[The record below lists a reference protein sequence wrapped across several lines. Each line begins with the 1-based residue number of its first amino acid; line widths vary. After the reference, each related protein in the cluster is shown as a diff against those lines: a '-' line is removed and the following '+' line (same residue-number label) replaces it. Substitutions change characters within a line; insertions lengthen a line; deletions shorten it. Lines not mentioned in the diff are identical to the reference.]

1 MKSGFMALAAVV
13 FLAGFL
19 ILGSM
24 LMLGAVGGLNADDVQ
39 TNYNETANLSQ
50 TFFSV
55 FQEWNTVLIW
65 LVAVVAIIIGLWWLL
80 RIKK

>member
-1 MKSGFMALAAVV
+1 MKSGMLALVSVV
-13 FLAGFL
+13 FFAGFL

-24 LMLGAVGGLNADDVQ
+24 LMLGAVGDLDTDDVP
-39 TNYNETANLSQ
+39 TEFNDTANMMQ
-50 TFFSV
+50 GFFSV

>member
-24 LMLGAVGGLNADDVQ
+24 LMLGAVGGLDTDDVP
-39 TNYNETANLSQ
+39 TDYNETANLSQ

>member
-1 MKSGFMALAAVV
+1 MKSGMFALAAVV
-13 FLAGFL
+13 FFAGFL
-19 ILGSM
+19 IIGSM
-24 LMLGAVGGLNADDVQ
+24 LMLGAVGSLDADDVP
-39 TNYNETANLSQ
+39 TEFNGTADMVQ
-50 TFFSV
+50 GFFSV

>member
-24 LMLGAVGGLNADDVQ
+24 LMLGAVGGLDIDDVP
-39 TNYNETANLSQ
+39 TDYNETANLSQ

-55 FQEWNTVLIW
+55 FQDWNVIIIW
-65 LVAVVAIIIGLWWLL
+65 LVGITALIIGLWFLL

>member
-19 ILGSM
+19 LLGSM
-24 LMLGAVGGLNADDVQ
+24 LMLGAVGGLDTDDVP
-39 TNYNETANLSQ
+39 TGYNETANLSQ

-55 FQEWNTVLIW
+55 FQDWNVIIIW
-65 LVAVVAIIIGLWWLL
+65 LVGITALIIGLWFLL
-80 RIKK
+80 RTKK

>member
-19 ILGSM
+19 LLGSM
-24 LMLGAVGGLNADDVQ
+24 LMLGAVSGLDSNDVP
-39 TNYNETANLSQ
+39 TGYNESANLSQ

-55 FQEWNTVLIW
+55 FQDWNVIIIW
-65 LVAVVAIIIGLWWLL
+65 LVGITALIIGLWFLL
-80 RIKK
+80 RTKK